1 MTGSREAVTAEA
13 TTPGEPPRRRP
24 HRPRAATVGMGLTFL
39 LGTALLLWGAD
50 LLARWG
56 AENLLARNIEEA
68 TGVPTRPEVDVHGT
82 FFLPQVVQGRYD
94 DVEITVRD
102 LTSGPLRIAE
112 VRARLSGVHVSFHD
126 VLLQEPDP
134 VWIEESVEEAFLGYE
149 DLNRYL
155 DATGRP
161 VTVAG
166 AGDEVQLTGTA
177 EVLGESVS
185 ASTRAALSFD
195 DDGALVVRPTEVDT
209 DTALDPASSLLLGQR
224 FSFLVPLDPLPFG
237 QQLTGVQATGSG
249 LVVRARGAD
258 VVLRS

>member
-1 MTGSREAVTAEA
+1 MTGSS
-13 TTPGEPPRRRP
+13 TTVDGGAPAPEERPRRRLR
-24 HRPRAATVGMGLTFL
+24 RPRATTVGMGLTFL
-39 LGTALLLWGAD
+39 LGTVLLLWGAD

-56 AENLLARNIEEA
+56 AENILARNIEEA

-112 VRARLSGVHVSFHD
+112 VHARLSGVHVSFHD
-126 VLLQEPDP
+126 VLVQEPDP
-134 VWIEESVEEAFLGYE
+134 VWIEESVEEAFLSYE

-177 EVLGESVS
+177 EVLGEPVS
-185 ASTRAALSFD
+185 ASTLAALSF

-237 QQLTGVQATGSG
+237 QQLTGVQATDSG
-249 LVVRARGAD
+249 LVVRARGD
-258 VVLRS
+258 GVVLRS